1 MEGGFGIGP
10 LHDGFEHLGGTG
22 TGTGIG
28 PVGGGMYGIPPPMWP
43 KLFP

>member
-10 LHDGFEHLGGTG
+10 LHDGFEHLGG

-43 KLFP
+43 KLLP